1 MPWWWNRRRKPWFGR
16 WRKRF
21 TRRRYQKR
29 RRRIYKRRRP
39 TRPYRRRRRRRR
51 KVRRK
56 RQTIPVR
63 QWQPDSI
70 NKCKIVGYSA
80 AVVGAEG
87 TQMYCYTAEKDKYVP
102 PKVPW
107 GGGIGVENFT
117 LNYLYEENIFHNNI
131 WTASNIN
138 KDLCRYLRAKITMY
152 RHPHID
158 FVVHFNRQPPFN
170 LSKWTYPST
179 HPHQL
184 LQLKHHKILLSRD
197 SKPNGK
203 YFKKL
208 IIKPPKQMISKW
220 FFTKNFCTQSLFL
233 LQTAAV
239 DFRYSYLS
247 DTNENRLISIT
258 SINTAFYQHSDWAQS
273 RAKAYVPYTNAPLNM
288 QYTIKTKSGDT
299 VTKNMNI
306 SDNYLASVDYS
317 TGWFKSE
324 FLQCYEIKSQG
335 THAATIPWLIARYNP
350 NKDTGEGNVIFIKS
364 VLSDGW
370 NPPSVDKELEI
381 DKVPLW
387 LGLMGFLSYIKE
399 KKSPDY
405 LTTSVVVIKSPAIHC
420 SAQIGSCGLYVPLD
434 LEYIQGKKP
443 YDQIITQTQK
453 TKWYPTT
460 EWQLKSLNAIVESG
474 PYIPK
479 LSENR
484 LSTWEL
490 KYKYNF
496 FFKWGGPH
504 TGDKPIKNPANLDT
518 YDVPD
523 TITKTIQ
530 ITNPEKTATETYIH
544 PWDIRRGAIKES
556 AIKRMC
562 HYLETDSEF
571 QLSTE
576 QTPKKKRKIQGAAL
590 RDPQKETEE
599 IYSCLHGLCEK
610 NIFPQEETQTVQAL
624 IQQQQQ
630 QQQEL
635 KYNILKLL
643 LDLKDKQKQL
653 QLHTGLLD

>member
-1 MPWWWNRRRKPWFGR
+1 
-16 WRKRF
+16 
-21 TRRRYQKR
+21 
-29 RRRIYKRRRP
+29 
-39 TRPYRRRRRRRR
+39 
-51 KVRRK
+51 
-56 RQTIPVR
+56 
-63 QWQPDSI
+63 
-70 NKCKIVGYSA
+70 
-80 AVVGAEG
+80 
-87 TQMYCYTAEKDKYVP
+87 MYCYTAEKDKFVP

-107 GGGIGVENFT
+107 GGSIGVENYT
-117 LNYLYEENIFHNNI
+117 LNYLYEEYVFHNNI

-138 KDLCRYLRAKITMY
+138 KDLCRYLRCRLTLF

-158 FVVHFNRQPPFN
+158 FVFAYNRQPPFR
-170 LSKWTYPST
+170 LTKYTYPST
-179 HPHQL
+179 HAHQL
-184 LQLKHHKILLSRD
+184 LQQKHHKILLSRD

-203 YFKKL
+203 YYKKL
-208 IIKPPKQMISKW
+208 IIKPPKQMITKW
-220 FFTKNFCTQSLFL
+220 FFTKNFASQSLFL
-233 LQTAAV
+233 LQAAAV

-273 RAKAYVPYTNAPLNM
+273 RTLAYRPYTNASLNM
-288 QYTIKTKSGDT
+288 TYKIKTKSGDILT
-299 VTKNMNI
+299 RNMKVE
-306 SDNYLASVDYS
+306 DNYKSSVNYD

-324 FLQCYEIKSQG
+324 FLQAYEIPISG

-350 NKDTGEGNVIFIKS
+350 NKDTGEGNTVFIKS

-381 DKVPLW
+381 TNVPIW
-387 LGLMGFLSYIKE
+387 LALTGFLSYIKE
-399 KKSPDY
+399 KKNAEY
-405 LTTSVVVIKSPAIHC
+405 LKTSVVVIKSNAIHC
-420 SAQIGSCGLYVPLD
+420 SAQVGSCGLYVPID
-434 LEYIQGKKP
+434 LEYIQGKKT
-443 YDQIITQTQK
+443 YDQIISQTEK
-453 TKWYPTT
+453 TYWYPTT
-460 EWQLKSLNAIVESG
+460 EWQLKSLNALVESG
-474 PYIPK
+474 PYVPK

-484 LSTWEL
+484 QSTWEL
-490 KYKYNF
+490 KYKYDF
-496 FFKWGGPH
+496 LFKWGGPH
-504 TGDKPIKNPANLDT
+504 TSDKQIKNPANLDT

-544 PWDIRRGAIKES
+544 PWDIRRGQIKES
-556 AIKRMC
+556 ALKRMC

-599 IYSCLHGLCEK
+599 IYHCLHGLCEK
-610 NIFPQEETQTVQAL
+610 TTFPQEETQTVQNL
-624 IQQQQQ
+624 IEQQQLQQQQ
-630 QQQEL
+630 L

-643 LDLKDKQKQL
+643 LDLKDKQKQI